1 MKPFVLGITG
11 GIGSGKSCVSR
22 LLASYCLVPLIDVD
36 QCCRHLLEI
45 EQPGWLA
52 LHAAFGD
59 VFFQR
64 NGAVDRIVLRQRLF
78 NDAGVRRQVDALLH
92 PLARQAMREQIA
104 QQLTSLV
111 LVEIPLLYEAGWQQE
126 VDAVLVVSARRGAQ
140 CRRIMRR
147 DGVSRR
153 AAAIAI
159 ASQMSLAEKASL
171 AEYVIDNSG
180 PWAITRT
187 LVVALGNEL
196 SQRFPGSF
204 SQESA

>member
-1 MKPFVLGITG
+1 MKSFVLGITG

-45 EQPGWLA
+45 DQPGWLA
-52 LHAAFGD
+52 LHAAFGE

-64 NGAVDRIVLRQRLF
+64 NGAVDRVALRQCLF
-78 NDAGVRRQVDALLH
+78 SDASVRRQVDALLH
-92 PLARQAMREQIA
+92 PLARQAMREQVGH
-104 QQLTSLV
+104 QLAPLV
-111 LVEIPLLYEAGWQQE
+111 LVEIPLLYEAGWQEE

-147 DGVSRR
+147 DRVSRR
-153 AAAIAI
+153 AAARAI
-159 ASQMSLAEKASL
+159 AAQMSLAEKAGL

-180 PWAITRT
+180 PWSITRG
-187 LVVALGNEL
+187 LVVLLGNEL
-196 SQRFPGSF
+196 SQRFPG
-204 SQESA
+204 